1 MARFDNATPSGT
13 ESRATLWRR
22 MARLIVT
29 NGPLVGERYEIDAE
43 LIIGGPGGAV
53 STSADALSPRHT
65 ALRIIGEDVEV
76 EDLGSSG
83 GTWVDGERI
92 RQAVIVR
99 DGAAVRVGTTTFIV
113 EIDARTGDRAR
124 TNPMVGTVALPPLAD
139 PRALPPSIPYAAP
152 VLPRRRRADTRLW
165 LPAAATFAAII
176 ATAVALVI
184 YFALR

>member
-1 MARFDNATPSGT
+1 
-13 ESRATLWRR
+13 

-29 NGPLVGERYEIDAE
+29 NGPLVGQRYEIDRE
-43 LIIGGPGGAV
+43 LVIGGRGATL
-53 STSADALSPRHT
+53 STSADAPSPPHA
-65 ALRIIGEDVEV
+65 ALRITGDQVEV
-76 EDLGSSG
+76 EDLGSSS

-92 RQAVIVR
+92 RQPRIVR

-113 EIDARTGDRAR
+113 EIDAGTGDRAR
-124 TNPMVGTVALPPLAD
+124 TNPMVGTVALPALAD
-139 PRALPPSIPYAAP
+139 PTALPPSLPYAAP
-152 VLPRRRRADTRLW
+152 ELPRRRRADSRLW